1 MRNAHVVFLIE
12 VGNATALGLEVLRVL
27 APGQHRLLVGEVRDR
42 DPLPRDRVSDADHL
56 EESGLLAGELL
67 HPLSHGLVLAG
78 MVLGPAGGEDDGD
91 GHGGNPRLGPM
102 SVRVYTG
109 PHSDRGGG
117 ASGWITYLPW
127 AFAAA
132 TILGQ
137 IVWVLMGDGGRT
149 ILSILTVVTF
159 FLASASHAFLARGAG
174 WAFAYLGISLS
185 FGWAIELLGLTTSFP
200 FGDYVYSPELGITVF
215 GVPLVIPM
223 AWSMMAY
230 PCLLAAQRLSA
241 TGLGT
246 ALIGG
251 WVLAAW
257 DLFLDPQMVGEGF
270 WSWPQAS
277 WELPGIS
284 GIPFQNFLGWLLS
297 AIVLMWLLDRLP
309 RKNAAD
315 AVPTTLLTWVFAS
328 SVFANLV
335 FFGRPGV
342 ALWGGVCMGAVVI
355 PYLWRMWSQPQW

>member
-1 MRNAHVVFLIE
+1 M
-12 VGNATALGLEVLRVL
+12 
-27 APGQHRLLVGEVRDR
+27 
-42 DPLPRDRVSDADHL
+42 
-56 EESGLLAGELL
+56 
-67 HPLSHGLVLAG
+67 
-78 MVLGPAGGEDDGD
+78 MLGPARGEDHGD
-91 GHGGNPRLGPM
+91 SHGANPRLGSM

-117 ASGWITYLPW
+117 ASGWISYLPW
-127 AFAAA
+127 GFAVA

-137 IVWVLMGDGGRT
+137 IVWVLVGDSGRT
-149 ILSILTVVTF
+149 LLSVLTVVTF
-159 FLASASHAFLARGAG
+159 FLASASHAFLNRGAG
-174 WAFAYLGISLS
+174 WAAAYLGISLG
-185 FGWAIELLGLTTSFP
+185 FGWAIEVLGLATSFP
-200 FGDYVYSPELGITVF
+200 FGDYVYSPDLGITAF

-270 WSWPQAS
+270 WTWPQPG
-277 WELPGIS
+277 WELPGIT

-309 RKNAAD
+309 RKAASD

-342 ALWGGVCMGAVVI
+342 ALWGGICMGVVVI